1 MEFIYNEVSTINYF
15 LETADAGQT
24 FIDAFLSDGLRHDG
38 VKERSGRYD
47 YGSGARPYQHDPHER
62 ELYLSVKQDGTA
74 FGLRNGFSKESADR
88 MARTVVDNW
97 DIDMNSIST
106 GDEYLNSYREK
117 YSIGKN
123 VYERKK
129 YASPVFNTNPSN
141 EELTSIKNRKKLEK
155 DVQDSFEVGSE
166 TKASNSNQNG
176 SETTKKDP
184 WARTEKGGKDKP
196 NISLAER
203 TARDVKSTTDDLVNG
218 TTKILNN
225 MKSNRKMKNNAK
237 GLSNDELRERIARI
251 RLEKEYN
258 QLTAKDVNT
267 GYDKTMRV
275 LNTLGTAVSLGAGV
289 VSIVA
294 GVKNMKT
301 GGKNG

>member
-1 MEFIYNEVSTINYF
+1 MSTINYF

-38 VKERSGRYD
+38 VKERSGRYN

-97 DIDMNSIST
+97 DVDISSISS

-117 YSIGKN
+117 YSTGKN

-141 EELTSIKNRKKLEK
+141 EELNYIKNRKKLEK

-166 TKASNSNQNG
+166 AKSHNSNQNK
-176 SETTKKDP
+176 STNTKKDP

-196 NISLAER
+196 NISPAER
-203 TARDVKSTTDDLVNG
+203 TARDIKSTTDDLING
-218 TTKILNN
+218 ASKTL
-225 MKSNRKMKNNAK
+225 KSMYDNKKLKNNAK
-237 GLSNDELRERIARI
+237 GLSNEELRDRITRI

-258 QLTAKDVNT
+258 QLTAKDT
-267 GYDKTMRV
+267 HSGYEKTMRI
-275 LNTLGTAVSLGAGV
+275 LNTIGTVVTVGAGA

-294 GVKNMKT
+294 GVKNMKS
-301 GGKNG
+301 GGKNEQ

>member
-1 MEFIYNEVSTINYF
+1 MSTIINF
-15 LETADAGQT
+15 LDTANLGQT
-24 FIDAFLSDGLRHDG
+24 FIDAFLSDSLRHDG

-62 ELYLSVKQDGTA
+62 ESYLSVKQDGTA

-97 DIDMNSIST
+97 DVDMDSIST

-155 DVQDSFEVGSE
+155 DVQDSFEVESE
-166 TKASNSNQNG
+166 AKSPNSNQND
-176 SETTKKDP
+176 STNTKKDP

-196 NISLAER
+196 NISPAER
-203 TARDVKSTTDDLVNG
+203 TARDIKNTTDDLING
-218 TTKILNN
+218 ASKTL
-225 MKSNRKMKNNAK
+225 KSMYDNKKLKNNAK
-237 GLSNDELRERIARI
+237 GLSNEELRDRITRI

-258 QLTAKDVNT
+258 QLTAKDT
-267 GYDKTMRV
+267 HSGYEKTMRI
-275 LNTLGTAVSLGAGV
+275 LNTIGTIVTVGAGAVSIA
-289 VSIVA
+289 A
-294 GVKNMKT
+294 GVKNMKS
-301 GGKNG
+301 GGKNGQ

>member
-1 MEFIYNEVSTINYF
+1 MSTINYF

-38 VKERSGRYD
+38 VKERSGRYN

-97 DIDMNSIST
+97 DVDISSISS

-117 YSIGKN
+117 YSTGKN

-141 EELTSIKNRKKLEK
+141 EELNYIKNRKKLEK
-155 DVQDSFEVGSE
+155 DVQDSFETES
-166 TKASNSNQNG
+166 KSSNSNQNQNG
-176 SETTKKDP
+176 GETTKKDP

-196 NISLAER
+196 NISPAER
-203 TARDVKSTTDDLVNG
+203 TARDIKNTTDDLING
-218 TTKILNN
+218 ASKTL
-225 MKSNRKMKNNAK
+225 KSMYDNKKLKNNAK
-237 GLSNDELRERIARI
+237 GLSNEELRDRITRI

-258 QLTAKDVNT
+258 QLTAKDT
-267 GYDKTMRV
+267 HSGYEKTMRI
-275 LNTLGTAVSLGAGV
+275 LNTVGTAVSVGAGV

-294 GVKNMKT
+294 GVKNMKS
-301 GGKNG
+301 GGKKEQ

>member
-1 MEFIYNEVSTINYF
+1 M
-15 LETADAGQT
+15 
-24 FIDAFLSDGLRHDG
+24 
-38 VKERSGRYD
+38 
-47 YGSGARPYQHDPHER
+47 
-62 ELYLSVKQDGTA
+62 SVKQDGTA

-97 DIDMNSIST
+97 DVDINSISS

-117 YSIGKN
+117 YSMGKN

-155 DVQDSFEVGSE
+155 EVRDSFETES
-166 TKASNSNQNG
+166 KSSNSNQNQNG

-196 NISLAER
+196 NISPAER
-203 TARDVKSTTDDLVNG
+203 TARDIKNTTDDLING
-218 TTKILNN
+218 ASKTL
-225 MKSNRKMKNNAK
+225 KSMYDNKKLKNNAK
-237 GLSNDELRERIARI
+237 GLSNEELRDRITRI

-258 QLTAKDVNT
+258 QLTAKDT
-267 GYDKTMRV
+267 HSGYEKTMRI
-275 LNTLGTAVSLGAGV
+275 LNTIGTIVTVGAGAVSIA
-289 VSIVA
+289 A
-294 GVKNMKT
+294 GVKNMKSR
-301 GGKNG
+301 GKNEQ

>member
-1 MEFIYNEVSTINYF
+1 MSTIINF
-15 LETADAGQT
+15 LDTANLGQT
-24 FIDAFLSDGLRHDG
+24 FIDAFLSDSLRHDG

-62 ELYLSVKQDGTA
+62 ELYLSVKQNGTA

-155 DVQDSFEVGSE
+155 EVRDSFETES
-166 TKASNSNQNG
+166 KSSNSNQNQNG
-176 SETTKKDP
+176 SKTTKKDP

-196 NISLAER
+196 NISPAER
-203 TARDVKSTTDDLVNG
+203 TARDIKNTTDDLING
-218 TTKILNN
+218 ASKTL
-225 MKSNRKMKNNAK
+225 KSMYDNKKLKNNAK
-237 GLSNDELRERIARI
+237 GLSNEELRDRIARI

-258 QLTAKDVNT
+258 QLTAKDT
-267 GYDKTMRV
+267 HSGYEKTMRI
-275 LNTLGTAVSLGAGV
+275 LNTIGTIVTVGAGAVSIA
-289 VSIVA
+289 A
-294 GVKNMKT
+294 GVKNMKS
-301 GGKNG
+301 GGKNEQ